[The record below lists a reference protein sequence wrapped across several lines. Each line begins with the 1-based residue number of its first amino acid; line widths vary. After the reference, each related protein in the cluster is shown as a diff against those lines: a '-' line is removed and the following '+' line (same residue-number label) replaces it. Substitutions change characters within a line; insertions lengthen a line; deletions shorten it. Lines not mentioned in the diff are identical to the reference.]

1 MTDTTPAS
9 TSTSTSTIAIIGGG
23 VMGGAIAAGVRSGGW
38 PAEAVT
44 VADLNTELLAELAAA
59 HGLVTTT
66 SVAEAVDGADVI
78 VFAVKP
84 QDAADVLAQFSS
96 HVKPGA
102 MLLTIAAG
110 LPASFYETR
119 LPAGTPVV
127 RAMPNTPA
135 LVGFGATAIAP
146 GASATD
152 AHLTVAA
159 RVLAA
164 TGLVVTVEEN
174 QINAV
179 STVSGSGPAYFYA
192 FVEAM
197 IEAGI
202 TRGLDRDVATSL
214 ARQTLIGAGRLLE
227 TSGATPGE
235 LRARVSSKGGTTL
248 AALEAMGH
256 AGLQTI
262 VAVGLSAAD
271 RRARELAVELAG
283 E

>member
-9 TSTSTSTIAIIGGG
+9 SSTVAIIGGG
-23 VMGGAIAAGVRSGGW
+23 VMGGAIAAGVRGGGW

-44 VADLNTELLAELAAA
+44 VADKNTETLADLEAA

-66 SVAEAVDGADVI
+66 SLPEAAASADVI

-84 QDAADVLAQFSS
+84 QDAAGVLAEFGP

-102 MLLTIAAG
+102 MLLTVAAG
-110 LPASFYETR
+110 LPASFYESR
-119 LPAGTPVV
+119 LPAGTAVV

-135 LVGFGATAIAP
+135 LVGFGATAIAA

-152 AHLTVAA
+152 AHLAVAA
-159 RVLAA
+159 KVLAA
-164 TGLVVTVEEN
+164 TGLVVTVDES

-197 IEAGI
+197 VEAGI
-202 TRGLDRDVATSL
+202 TQGLDRDVAEAL
-214 ARQTLIGAGRLLE
+214 AKQTLIGAGRLLE
-227 TSGATPGE
+227 SSGATPGE

-248 AALEAMGH
+248 AALEAMNH
-256 AGLQTI
+256 SGLQTT
-262 VAVGLSAAD
+262 VAVGLAAAD
-271 RRARELAVELAG
+271 RRAREMAVELAG

>member
-1 MTDTTPAS
+1 MTDTIPAPS
-9 TSTSTSTIAIIGGG
+9 STIAIIGGG
-23 VMGGAIAAGVRSGGW
+23 VMGGAIAAGVRNGGW

-44 VADLNTELLAELAAA
+44 VADRHSETLADLAGA
-59 HGLVTTT
+59 HGLLTTT
-66 SVAEAVDGADVI
+66 SVAEAAAGADVI

-84 QDAADVLAQFSS
+84 QNAAEVLAEFGP
-96 HVKPGA
+96 HVKPGS
-102 MLLTIAAG
+102 MVLTIAAG
-110 LPASFYETR
+110 LSASFYEAR
-119 LPAGTPVV
+119 LPHGTPVV

-135 LVGFGATAIAP
+135 LVGFGATAIAA

-152 AHLTVAA
+152 AHLAVAA
-159 RVLAA
+159 KVLAA
-164 TGLVVTVEEN
+164 TGLVVTVDEG

-197 IEAGI
+197 VEAGI
-202 TRGLDRDVATSL
+202 TQGLDRDVASAL

-227 TSGATPGE
+227 SSGATPAE

-256 AGLQTI
+256 AGLQTV